1 MDQLRIPAVIMR
13 GGTSKG
19 VFFRGDVL
27 PADPEVRDRIILR
40 AFGSPD
46 PYGRQIDGLGGATS
60 TTSKVCIIS
69 PSQRPDCD
77 VDYLFGQV
85 SIDRPLID
93 YTGNCGNLS
102 SAVGPF
108 AIEEGM
114 VKGTDPVTVVRIWQ
128 VNTQKLIVAHVPTRG
143 GMPVV
148 EGDYWI
154 DGIPT
159 PGAELRLEFYDPGGS
174 NTGKLL
180 PTGRM
185 VDELDIPGLGRVP
198 VSLVDAANPAVFVPA
213 EVLGLEGTELGDRV
227 DGDPELLRRLEL
239 IRAHAAVAMGLART
253 PEEATRSRPA
263 TPKIAFVAPPRRY
276 VTQKGST
283 VEADQV
289 DLVARIMSMGKL
301 HRAYAVTGAVATAMA
316 AVLPGTV
323 VNRLARLAVPGE
335 VRLGHPSGVIRV
347 GAVVQQ
353 SHGEWTAVKAVVGRT
368 ARRLMEGWVRVPA
381 SVAVPA
387 ALPAR

>member
-1 MDQLRIPAVIMR
+1 MEQLRIPAVIMR

-27 PADPEVRDRIILR
+27 PSDPEVRDRVILR

-69 PSQRPDCD
+69 PSTRPGCD

-128 VNTQKLIVAHVPTRG
+128 VNTQKLIVAHVPTRDG
-143 GMPVV
+143 LPEV
-148 EGDYWI
+148 EGDYTI

-159 PGAELRLEFYDPGGS
+159 PGAEIRLEFYEPGGS

-180 PTGRM
+180 PTGRV

-198 VSLVDAANPAVFVPA
+198 VSMVDAANPAVFVPA
-213 EVLGLEGTELGDRV
+213 EVLGLAGTELGDQV
-227 DGDPELLRRLEL
+227 DGNPELLRRLEL
-239 IRAHAAVAMGLART
+239 IRAHAAVAMGLARS
-253 PEEATRSRPA
+253 PEEATRNRPA
-263 TPKIAFVAPPRRY
+263 TPKIAFVTRPQAY
-276 VTQKGST
+276 TTQKGSR
-283 VEADQV
+283 VEEDQV
-289 DLVARIMSMGKL
+289 DVVSRIMSMGKL
-301 HRAYAVTGAVATAMA
+301 HRAYAVTGAIATAMA

-323 VNRLARLAVPGE
+323 VNQLARLAVPEE
-335 VRLGHPSGVIRV
+335 VRIGHPAGVIKV
-347 GAVVQQ
+347 GASVRQDNGQ
-353 SHGEWTAVKAVVGRT
+353 WTAVKAVVGRT

-381 SVAVPA
+381 SVLQPQLA
-387 ALPAR
+387 AAR